1 MYRIGH
7 FIFEIT
13 GISEELMPFNL
24 SKFRTEETPDY
35 HYHID
40 IVDDVSID
48 DKDYIV
54 NKQTIRIAK
63 NGELETR
70 YLALPTDNRF
80 YAECRETDE
89 RHTEITYCKDY
100 LKYLDTDT
108 VFNSLLSLER
118 RMNSYKSYILHSSY
132 IVYQEQAILFSAPS
146 GTGKS
151 TQADLWKKYRDI
163 EIINGD
169 RTLLTKEGERFYA
182 NGWPVCGSSKIC
194 HNRRYPIKAIVM
206 LEQGPVNEI
215 KELSGIEKTRRL
227 LREITI
233 NYHNQEYLDNALD
246 FIGQLIKEL
255 PITALSCTI
264 SKEAVDILDDY
275 LKEVVPIRNGSE
287 AGK

>member
-1 MYRIGH
+1 M
-7 FIFEIT
+7 
-13 GISEELMPFNL
+13 
-24 SKFRTEETPDY
+24 
-35 HYHID
+35 
-40 IVDDVSID
+40 
-48 DKDYIV
+48 
-54 NKQTIRIAK
+54 
-63 NGELETR
+63 ETR
-70 YLALPTDNRF
+70 YLALPGENRF

-89 RHTEITYCKDY
+89 SHTVITYCKDY
-100 LKYLDTDT
+100 LKYLDIDT

-233 NYHNQEYLDNALD
+233 NYHNQEYLDSALD

-287 AGK
+287 A